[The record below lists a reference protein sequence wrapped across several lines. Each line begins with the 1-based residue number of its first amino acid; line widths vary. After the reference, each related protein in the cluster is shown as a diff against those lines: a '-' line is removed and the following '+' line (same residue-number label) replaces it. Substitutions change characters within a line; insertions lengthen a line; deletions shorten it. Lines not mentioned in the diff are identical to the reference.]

1 MRPVALVT
9 DSTAD
14 LSLELRK
21 KHGIYS
27 IPLYVLFNDETYADG
42 VDLTTSELYQLVHEK
57 NMIPRTAA
65 VSPGDFLRFFEPII
79 EEGYDILYLGIGS
92 SLSAT
97 FQSARIA
104 QSEPPPGRV
113 TLVDS
118 KNLSSGIGLLVLKAK
133 DMRDQGMSAEA
144 IKEKLE
150 GLVPRVRSYFAIRTL
165 DYLHKGGRASGTAK
179 LIGGILKIKPIIAVR
194 DGQLE
199 VYRKPAGKM
208 SRAVDIMLDDFFA
221 HEAIDTDYVMV
232 THSEAERHARYAI
245 DRIRSKRNI
254 ESIIESQAGC
264 VISSH
269 CGPGTIGILYL
280 LKEDA

>member
-21 KHGIYS
+21 KHDIYS
-27 IPLYVLFNDETYADG
+27 IPLYVLFKDETYADG
-42 VDLTTSELYQLVHEK
+42 VDLDTKKLYQLVSEK
-57 NMIPRTAA
+57 NMIPKTAA
-65 VSPGDFLRFFEPII
+65 VSPGDFIRFFEPLIK
-79 EEGYDILYLGIGS
+79 EGHDILYLGIGS

-104 QSEPPPGRV
+104 KYEFPPGRV

-118 KNLSSGIGLLVLKAK
+118 KNLSSGTGLLVLKAK
-133 DMRDQGMSAEA
+133 DMRNQGMSAAE
-144 IKEKLE
+144 IKEELDR
-150 GLVPRVRSYFAIRTL
+150 LVPRVRSYFAIRTL

-179 LIGGILKIKPIIAVR
+179 LIGGILKIKPIIAVH
-194 DGQLE
+194 DGQLD

-221 HEAIDTDYVMV
+221 SKEIDTDYVMV
-232 THSEAERHARYAI
+232 THSEAFRQAHYAI
-245 DRIRSKRNI
+245 ERIRSTGKMEN
-254 ESIIESQAGC
+254 IIESEAGC

-280 LKEDA
+280 LKDN

>member
-21 KHGIYS
+21 KHDIYS
-27 IPLYVLFNDETYADG
+27 IPLYVLFKDVTYADG
-42 VDLTTSELYQLVHEK
+42 VDLDTKKLYQLVSEK
-57 NMIPRTAA
+57 NMIPKTAA
-65 VSPGDFLRFFEPII
+65 VSPGDFLRFFEPLIK
-79 EEGYDILYLGIGS
+79 EGHDILYLGIGS

-104 QSEPPPGRV
+104 KSEFPPGRV

-118 KNLSSGIGLLVLKAK
+118 RNLSSGIGLLVLKAK
-133 DMRDQGMSAEA
+133 DMRDQGMSAAE
-144 IKEKLE
+144 IKEELDR
-150 GLVPRVRSYFAIRTL
+150 LVPRVRSYFAIRTL

-179 LIGGILKIKPIIAVR
+179 LIGGILKIKPIIAVH
-194 DGQLE
+194 DGQLD

-208 SRAVDIMLDDFFA
+208 SRAVDIMLDDFFTS
-221 HEAIDTDYVMV
+221 EAIDTDYVMV
-232 THSEAERHARYAI
+232 THSEAFRHARYAI
-245 DRIRSKRNI
+245 ERIRSTGKMEN
-254 ESIIESQAGC
+254 IIESEAGC

-280 LKEDA
+280 LKEN